1 MAYTTPGSVAPYLNQ
16 ARIAWTRPTPSYAL
30 WRTTAAESY
39 ENTVPM
45 RVEWRAWFNCSENSD
60 LCAKMPLRVYE
71 RTCVWFV
78 RKVGVEMKSLADGD
92 KKSRD
97 DEADSSAVVE
107 VDGAKRESVVHSTVS
122 VVIYKF
128 LHILKICLH

>member
-1 MAYTTPGSVAPYLNQ
+1 
-16 ARIAWTRPTPSYAL
+16 
-30 WRTTAAESY
+30 
-39 ENTVPM
+39 
-45 RVEWRAWFNCSENSD
+45 
-60 LCAKMPLRVYE
+60 
-71 RTCVWFV
+71 
-78 RKVGVEMKSLADGD
+78 MKSLADGD